1 MNSAPDAPALRL
13 ERLVKDYA
21 LDWRGRTAR
30 ALDGVTFTVARG
42 TIGALV
48 GANGSGKSTT
58 LKLCA
63 GLLRPTSGRCEVAG
77 RSPGEAVRAGRVA
90 YLPEETLLPDFD
102 SAREFLRRLAAIA
115 DLGADAADAAIESVL
130 ARTGLAAV
138 ASQRLATL
146 SKGQRQR
153 LGLAQAL
160 LRAPEILLLDE
171 PASGLDP
178 RAQVELRALL
188 AAQRAEGRTVLLS
201 AHFLPHLDVLCDRFV
216 VLDGG
221 RVVFDGDRAAV
232 AARGGLER
240 IHLEAALA

>member
-1 MNSAPDAPALRL
+1 MNLAPDAPALRL

-30 ALDGVTFTVARG
+30 ALDGITFTVARG
-42 TIGALV
+42 TLCALV

-63 GLLRPTSGRCEVAG
+63 GLLRATGGRCEIAG
-77 RSPGEAVRAGRVA
+77 VSPVEAVRAGRVA

-115 DLGADAADAAIESVL
+115 DLRPAAADAAIESTL
-130 ARTGLAAV
+130 AQTGLATV
-138 ASQRLATL
+138 ASQRLTTL

-160 LRAPEILLLDE
+160 LRAPEVLLLDE

-178 RAQVELRALL
+178 RALMELRALL
-188 AAQRAEGRTVLLS
+188 ATQRAEGRAVVLS
-201 AHFLPHLDVLCDRFV
+201 AHFLPHLDELCDQFV
-216 VLDGG
+216 VFSCG
-221 RVVFDGDRAAV
+221 RVIFDGDRSAV

-240 IHLEAALA
+240 IHLEEALA